1 MVIRNCRAC
10 DYFVD
15 TGNPVGT
22 CQRFPQYQSR
32 SPNERCGEFL
42 AIPYADEQPEMLALP
57 VREMPTLKQA
67 EEAFDKAYEEHIKPK
82 RRGRPPKPPIELKEV
97 VL

>member
-1 MVIRNCRAC
+1 MVVRNCKSC

-15 TGNPVGT
+15 TGHPVGT

-42 AIPYADEQPEMLALP
+42 AILYAEAQPEMLALP
-57 VREMPTLKQA
+57 VREMTA
-67 EEAFDKAYEEHIKPK
+67 PK
-82 RRGRPPKPPIELKEV
+82 RKGRPPKASVGVKEV

>member
-42 AIPYADEQPEMLALP
+42 AIPYAEAQPEMLALP
-57 VREMPTLKQA
+57 VREMD
-67 EEAFDKAYEEHIKPK
+67 EKPK
-82 RRGRPPKPPIELKEV
+82 RKYTRKV
-97 VL
+97 AA

>member
-1 MVIRNCRAC
+1 MVVRNCKSC

-15 TGNPVGT
+15 TGHPVGT
-22 CQRFPQYQSR
+22 CQRYPQYQSR

-42 AIPYADEQPEMLALP
+42 AIPYAEAQPEMLALP
-57 VREMPTLKQA
+57 VREMTA
-67 EEAFDKAYEEHIKPK
+67 PK
-82 RRGRPPKPPIELKEV
+82 RKGRPPKASVEVKEV

>member
-1 MVIRNCRAC
+1 MVKNCKAC

-15 TGNPVGT
+15 AGHPVGI

-42 AIPYADEQPEMLALP
+42 PIPYAEAQPEMLALP
-57 VREMPTLKQA
+57 VREMT
-67 EEAFDKAYEEHIKPK
+67 EEKPK
-82 RRGRPPKPPIELKEV
+82 RKGRPPKASVEVKEV

>member
-1 MVIRNCRAC
+1 MVVRHCKAC

-15 TGNPVGT
+15 AGHPVGI
-22 CQRFPQYQSR
+22 CQRYPQYQSR

-42 AIPYADEQPEMLALP
+42 PIPYAEAQPEMLALP
-57 VREMPTLKQA
+57 VREMT
-67 EEAFDKAYEEHIKPK
+67 EEKPK
-82 RRGRPPKPPIELKEV
+82 RKGRPPKASVEVKEV

>member
-1 MVIRNCRAC
+1 MVVRNCKSC

-15 TGNPVGT
+15 TGHPVGT

-42 AIPYADEQPEMLALP
+42 AIPYAEAKPEMLALP
-57 VREMPTLKQA
+57 VRDMTE
-67 EEAFDKAYEEHIKPK
+67 PK
-82 RRGRPPKPPIELKEV
+82 RRGRPPKPPIELKGPV
-97 VL
+97 IV

>member
-1 MVIRNCRAC
+1 MVVRNCKSC

-15 TGNPVGT
+15 TGHPVGT

-42 AIPYADEQPEMLALP
+42 PIPYAEAQPEMLALP
-57 VREMPTLKQA
+57 VREMTA
-67 EEAFDKAYEEHIKPK
+67 PK
-82 RRGRPPKPPIELKEV
+82 RKGRPPKASAEVKEV

>member
-1 MVIRNCRAC
+1 MVVRHCKAC

-15 TGNPVGT
+15 AGHPVGI
-22 CQRFPQYQSR
+22 CQRYPQYQSR

-42 AIPYADEQPEMLALP
+42 AIPYADAQPEMLALP
-57 VREMPTLKQA
+57 VREMT
-67 EEAFDKAYEEHIKPK
+67 EEKPK
-82 RRGRPPKPPIELKEV
+82 RKGRPPKASVEVKEV